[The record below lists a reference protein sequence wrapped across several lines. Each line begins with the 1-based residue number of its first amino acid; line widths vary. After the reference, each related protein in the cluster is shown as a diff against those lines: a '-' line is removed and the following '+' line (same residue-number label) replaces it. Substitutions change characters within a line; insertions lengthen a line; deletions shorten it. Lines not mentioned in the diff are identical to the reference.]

1 MARPTDSA
9 DADPQLVR
17 AAEPFD
23 TFYTREYPQMVS
35 VVYALTGQRW
45 AAEELAQEAFIRA
58 YRSWETVSGYDK
70 PGAWLRRVTIN
81 LARSYLRRRITE
93 AKAMALVALRQRT
106 PLETHPDN
114 AEDLWA
120 EVRGLPRR
128 QRESFVLHYVDGL
141 SIGEIAEVLQVAE
154 TTVKTH
160 LQRGREAVLRGL
172 GVGRWES

>member
-1 MARPTDSA
+1 MRILGLSVRLSRLTPSTRGSTRRWFRSCMRSPGNGGRP
-9 DADPQLVR
+9 
-17 AAEPFD
+17 
-23 TFYTREYPQMVS
+23 
-35 VVYALTGQRW
+35 
-45 AAEELAQEAFIRA
+45 
-58 YRSWETVSGYDK
+58 RSWHRK
-70 PGAWLRRVTIN
+70 PSSAPIALGRPSLVTTSRGRVTIN
-81 LARSYLRRRITE
+81 LARSHLRRRITE

-106 PLETHPDN
+106 PLETQPEN
-114 AEDLWA
+114 AEELWA

-141 SIGEIAEVLQVAE
+141 SIGEIAEVLEVAE